1 MAVDRKRIYHKR
13 DRLRQLRA
21 FCRTARLSS
30 ITQAA
35 ESLGVN
41 QSSVSIQVRELENE
55 LETMLFDRNGPGV
68 EPTPAGRR
76 LLELAEPL
84 VRGMDELP
92 ATLLEESDSDAPRRR
107 VQLAA
112 STVAA
117 ACVLP
122 PYVAR
127 FRDSSP
133 GVRVEVRNCILRDG
147 LTLLFDNKVEF
158 VLGAQQPHPDRTL
171 EFHHVLSYDVVL
183 ITSED
188 HPLASRTTVSPEEV
202 GAWPAIVPGSG
213 TYSRQFGEVAA
224 RQHGVRID
232 VAIEVGGWGIIKRY
246 VEHGLGI
253 SVVPSI
259 AILATDRVAVIPLT
273 EYFPTSSFGVY
284 TRRGKYLTP
293 PALRLLRLMIPDFPD
308 PHLPPPS
315 TDGRIAG
322 PA

>member
-13 DRLRQLRA
+13 HRLRQLRA
-21 FCRTARLSS
+21 FCRVARLSS
-30 ITQAA
+30 FTQAA
-35 ESLGVN
+35 ESLGVG

-55 LETMLFDRNGPGV
+55 LETMLFDREGPGGV
-68 EPTPAGRR
+68 GLTPAGRR
-76 LLELAEPL
+76 LFELAEPL

-92 ATLLEESDSDAPRRR
+92 ATLLEESDSDAPRRGSR

-117 ACVLP
+117 GCVLP

-133 GVRVEVRNCILRDG
+133 GVRVEVRNCILHDG
-147 LTLLFDNKVEF
+147 LNLLLDSKVEF
-158 VLGAQQPHPDRTL
+158 VLGAQEPHPDRTL
-171 EFHHVLSYDVVL
+171 EFHHVLSYDAVL

-188 HPLASRTTVSPEEV
+188 HPLANRTTVSPEEASV
-202 GAWPAIVPGSG
+202 WPAIVPVAGSI
-213 TYSRQFGEVAA
+213 SREFGETAA
-224 RQHGVRID
+224 RRLGVEIN

-246 VEHGLGI
+246 VEYGLGI

-259 AILATDRVAVIPLT
+259 AVLATDRVAVIPL
-273 EYFPTSSFGVY
+273 EGHFPTRSFGVY

-308 PHLPPPS
+308 PHIPPP
-315 TDGRIAG
+315 
-322 PA
+322 PH

>member
-35 ESLGVN
+35 DSLGVSP
-41 QSSVSIQVRELENE
+41 SSVSIQVRELENE
-55 LETMLFDRNGPGV
+55 LETVLFDRSGPGV
-68 EPTPAGRR
+68 GLTPAGKR

-84 VRGMDELP
+84 VRGMDELSV
-92 ATLLEESDSDAPRRR
+92 TLLEESDGDAPGGR

-133 GVRVEVRNCILRDG
+133 GVRVEVRNCLLPDG
-147 LTLLFDNKVEF
+147 LNLLLDNKVEF
-158 VLGAQQPHPDRTL
+158 VLGVQEPHPDRNL

-188 HPLASRTTVSPEEV
+188 HPLANRATVSPKEAGV
-202 GAWPAIVPGSG
+202 WPAIVPVAG
-213 TYSRQFGEVAA
+213 TFSRQFGEIAA
-224 RQHGVRID
+224 RRFGVEINA
-232 VAIEVGGWGIIKRY
+232 VIEVGGWGIIKRY
-246 VEHGLGI
+246 VECGLGI

-259 AILATDRVAVIPLT
+259 AVLATDRVAVIPLT
-273 EYFPTSSFGVY
+273 EHFPTRSFGVY

-308 PHLPPPS
+308 PLLPPPL
-315 TDGRIAG
+315 TDGRTAG

>member
-35 ESLGVN
+35 ESLGVS
-41 QSSVSIQVRELENE
+41 QSSVSIQVRELEGE
-55 LETMLFDRNGPGV
+55 LETVLFDRNGPRVGL
-68 EPTPAGRR
+68 TPAGKR
-76 LLELAEPL
+76 LFELAEPL
-84 VRGMDELP
+84 VRGMDELS
-92 ATLLEESDSDAPRRR
+92 ATLLEESDSDAPGRR

-117 ACVLP
+117 GCVLP

-133 GVRVEVRNCILRDG
+133 GVCVEVRNCVLRDG
-147 LTLLFDNKVEF
+147 LNLLFDNKVEF
-158 VLGAQQPHPDRTL
+158 VLGVQEPQPDRTL
-171 EFHHVLSYDVVL
+171 EFHHILSYDVVL
-183 ITSED
+183 ITAED
-188 HPLASRTTVSPEEV
+188 HPLANRTTVSPEEIS
-202 GAWPAIVPGSG
+202 AWPAIVPASG
-213 TYSRQFGEVAA
+213 TYSRQLGEIAA
-224 RQHGVRID
+224 RQHGVRIN
-232 VAIEVGGWGIIKRY
+232 VVIEVGGWRLIKRY
-246 VEHGLGI
+246 VECGLGI
-253 SVVPSI
+253 SVVPSV
-259 AILATDRVAVIPLT
+259 ALVATDRVAVIPLA
-273 EYFPTSSFGVY
+273 EYFPTRSFGVY

-308 PHLPPPS
+308 PLLPPPP

>member
-21 FCRTARLSS
+21 FCRTARLGS

-35 ESLGVN
+35 ESLGVA
-41 QSSVSIQVRELENE
+41 QSSVSIQVRELESE

-76 LLELAEPL
+76 LFELAEPL
-84 VRGMDELP
+84 VRDMDALS
-92 ATLLEESDSDAPRRR
+92 ATLLEESDTDAPGR

-147 LTLLFDNKVEF
+147 LNLLFDNKVEF
-158 VLGAQQPHPDRTL
+158 VLGVREPHPDGTL
-171 EFHHVLSYDVVL
+171 EFRHMLSYDVVL

-188 HPLASRTTVSPEEV
+188 HPLANRTTVSPAEL
-202 GAWPAIVPGSG
+202 GAWPAVVPAAGSYG
-213 TYSRQFGEVAA
+213 RRFGELVA
-224 RQHGVRID
+224 RQHGVRINA
-232 VAIEVGGWGIIKRY
+232 AIEVGGWGIIKRY
-246 VEHGLGI
+246 VKCGLGI

-259 AILATDRVAVIPLT
+259 ALSATDRVAVIPLT
-273 EYFPTSSFGVY
+273 ECFPTRSFGVY

-293 PALRLLRLMIPDFPD
+293 PALRLLRLMIPEFPD
-308 PHLPPPS
+308 PLLPPPP
-315 TDGRIAG
+315 TVGRIAG
-322 PA
+322 PT